1 MEKEFELL
9 TLSGGQ
15 RHVMTERVPQ
25 QMPTLRQQSTITSQ
39 IGLVAGPSFQI
50 DFGNVL
56 RRIKSLEDDNEE
68 IKSML
73 HQLSEA
79 DKVNAGFIKINLLP
93 SKNLSA
99 SLDAVVEPDDNG
111 FIART
116 TDIPIY
122 GYGDDPIEAVDALR
136 CEIESLYN
144 DLMEDDE
151 FTEEWL
157 KVKEFLSERI
167 IER

>member
-1 MEKEFELL
+1 M
-9 TLSGGQ
+9 
-15 RHVMTERVPQ
+15 
-25 QMPTLRQQSTITSQ
+25 
-39 IGLVAGPSFQI
+39 
-50 DFGNVL
+50 
-56 RRIKSLEDDNEE
+56 
-68 IKSML
+68 
-73 HQLSEA
+73 
-79 DKVNAGFIKINLLP
+79 NLGAP
-93 SKNLSA
+93 
-99 SLDAVVEPDDNG
+99 LDAVVEPDDNG

-144 DLMEDDE
+144 DLLEDDE

-167 IER
+167 IEW

>member
-1 MEKEFELL
+1 MENEFDLF
-9 TLSGGQ
+9 TPSGEQ
-15 RHVMTERVPQ
+15 RYVTIERVPQ
-25 QMPTLRQQSTITSQ
+25 QTPIFLQQSTVTSQ
-39 IGLVAGPSFQI
+39 THWVAGSTFQI
-50 DFGNVL
+50 DLGNVL
-56 RRIKSLEDDNEE
+56 RRIKSLEDDNEG

-73 HQLSEA
+73 HQLSES
-79 DKVNAGFIKINLLP
+79 DKVNPGFIKINLLP
-93 SKNLSA
+93 NMNLSA
-99 SLDAVVEPDDNG
+99 PLDAVVEPDDNG

-144 DLMEDDE
+144 DLLEDDE

-167 IER
+167 IEW

>member
-1 MEKEFELL
+1 MEREFELF
-9 TLSGGQ
+9 TPSGGQ
-15 RHVMTERVPQ
+15 WHIAGEREPQ
-25 QMPTLRQQSTITSQ
+25 QTPIFLQQSTVTSQ
-39 IGLVAGPSFQI
+39 TQWVTGPTFQI
-50 DFGNVL
+50 DLGNVL
-56 RRIKSLEDDNEE
+56 RRIKSLEDDNEG

-73 HQLSEA
+73 HQLSES

-93 SKNLSA
+93 SKNLSVP
-99 SLDAVVEPDDNG
+99 LDAVVEPDDNG